1 MKTSSI
7 EEKRPHS
14 RYVRVELVIALCQE
28 VTTSLI
34 KQLLM
39 PKKER
44 KIMIKKTEYNAM
56 VSRSDSIEEHC
67 NSIQIA
73 VTFNVQNYEGK
84 LTNYSVRQDSR
95 VVNRLTGR
103 LLKQFKKTKKYLT
116 GNLSLRNTTQTY
128 IGAKNG
134 LQHYS

>member
-1 MKTSSI
+1 MPGSNHIFNKTI
-7 EEKRPHS
+7 INAEKR
-14 RYVRVELVIALCQE
+14 
-28 VTTSLI
+28 
-34 KQLLM
+34 
-39 PKKER
+39 KKNYY
-44 KIMIKKTEYNAM
+44 KKTEYNAM
-56 VSRSDSIEEHC
+56 VSRSDPIEEHC

-103 LLKQFKKTKKYLT
+103 LLKQFKKTKKYLV

>member
-44 KIMIKKTEYNAM
+44 KIIIKKRNIMLWY
-56 VSRSDSIEEHC
+56 RDR
-67 NSIQIA
+67 IQSKNTAI
-73 VTFNVQNYEGK
+73 QSK
-84 LTNYSVRQDSR
+84 LQ
-95 VVNRLTGR
+95 
-103 LLKQFKKTKKYLT
+103 
-116 GNLSLRNTTQTY
+116 
-128 IGAKNG
+128 
-134 LQHYS
+134 